1 MSNETMRVI
10 ARITSQSDKIEELK
24 SILLNLIEPTRSEK
38 GCVSY
43 QLLQDKTDAAEFV
56 FIEEWASASAE
67 AAHMTTSHVQE
78 ALSKAQPLLAKA
90 PDICRYV
97 IIA

>member
-1 MSNETMRVI
+1 MLDESVRVI
-10 ARITSQSDKIEELK
+10 ARVTSQPDKIEELK

-43 QLLQDKTDAAEFV
+43 QLLQDKTAAVEFV

-67 AAHMTTSHVQE
+67 AAHMSTSHVQE

-90 PDICRYV
+90 PDISRYV
-97 IIA
+97 IIT

>member
-1 MSNETMRVI
+1 MLNEAVRVI

-38 GCVSY
+38 GCLSY
-43 QLLQDKTDAAEFV
+43 QLLQDKTYAAEFV
-56 FIEEWASASAE
+56 FIEEWASDSAE

-78 ALSKAQPLLAKA
+78 VLSKAQPLLAKA

-97 IIA
+97 IIT